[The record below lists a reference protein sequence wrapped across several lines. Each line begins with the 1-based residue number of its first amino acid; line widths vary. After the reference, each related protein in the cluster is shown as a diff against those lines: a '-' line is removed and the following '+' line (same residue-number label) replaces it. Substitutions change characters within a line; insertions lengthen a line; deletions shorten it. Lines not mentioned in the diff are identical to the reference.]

1 VTDLDAPAGRC
12 HGQRVTGP
20 AGQAPP
26 VAVGREAEL
35 TRIERFL
42 ENLLRRSLAFVVEGE
57 PGIGKTTLWNA
68 GLAMARVRQLE
79 VLACRAVESEARP
92 AFSALADLLQ
102 AVPEVAFSTLPT
114 PQRRALDAAL
124 LRVRP
129 EDRSPD
135 PRAVAVATLGT
146 LRALARTGPVLVAVD
161 DLPWLDRASAATLEF
176 ALRRLD
182 AEPVGLLATAR
193 SEGALDGT
201 RDRPVLSLPRIDRLV
216 LGPLSLGAFGAVLN
230 ARGPRAW
237 RRPSLVLLHG
247 ACGGNPF
254 FGLELVKALAA
265 HGREPRPGEALPV
278 PGSLQSLVRA
288 RLAAL
293 AGPAREV
300 VLIAAAAPSPT
311 VALLIAA
318 TGTQARAR
326 EGLDAAEAA
335 GVIEIT
341 GREVCF
347 VHPLLRSLVYAD
359 ASAARRRAAHRRLAE
374 ASAHREERARHLAL
388 AAEKPDESV
397 AGELESAALAAYQ
410 RGECDAA
417 AELAELALSLTTTE
431 ATAAR
436 GRRLV
441 QAGEFHFAAF
451 DPEQAGQRL
460 EEAIACCESGPRRA
474 DALWRLAKVIRYTGT
489 AGAAV
494 ELLRQ
499 ALREPRCEPQLGAS
513 IHRDLGFVL
522 ANAGE
527 AGGHEHYRAA
537 LELAQ
542 QAGDR
547 GLIAQM
553 LGVVAVAEFAS
564 GKGLRPELVRPALR
578 DATWTAH
585 LPMEL
590 RPRVVVSHILWWSD
604 DLDAARTMLLE
615 EYHTAEERGAET
627 DLPLLLVWL
636 VELET
641 WAGRWDLAEQYAE
654 RGYAAALSSGAIF
667 PVAIMHGPRAI
678 LRACRG
684 KAAGARSDADAAIE
698 MGRRGGWYL
707 PPFWGAHA
715 RGLLEL
721 SLANYAAAHE
731 SFKPVTQML
740 IRAGG
745 GHVVLSRLLPD
756 DIEAMTR
763 LGALSDAERL
773 LRPLEVTVHTHES
786 GWARGAAARCRA
798 LIASARGQQDA
809 ALAALGEA
817 LAAHGRLG
825 MPFELGRTLLVAGE
839 VHLRARRKL
848 EARDHLEAA
857 RDLFERLGAPL
868 WAERTTD
875 ELSRLGP
882 SRAQPADLTAAEH
895 RVAELAA
902 AGRTNREIASDLFMG
917 LRTVEAHLTRIYE
930 KLGVRRRTHLGPA
943 LQRLGTRAGHPG

>member
-1 VTDLDAPAGRC
+1 VTE
-12 HGQRVTGP
+12 P

-26 VAVGREAEL
+26 VAVGRETEL
-35 TRIERFL
+35 GRVGRFL
-42 ENLLRRSLAFVVEGE
+42 DDLTGRSLVLVLEGE
-57 PGIGKTTLWNA
+57 PGIGKTTLWSS
-68 GLAMARVRQLE
+68 GLAMARARQIE
-79 VLACRAVESEARP
+79 VLACRAVESETP
-92 AFSALADLLQ
+92 LAFSALADLLQ
-102 AVPEVAFSTLPT
+102 AIPTAAFSALPG
-114 PQRRALDAAL
+114 PQRRALDIAL
-124 LRVRP
+124 LRTGP
-129 EDRSPD
+129 QDLPPD

-146 LRALARTGPVLVAVD
+146 LRALARAGPVLVAID

-182 AEPVGLLATAR
+182 AEPVGLLGTAR
-193 SEGALDGT
+193 SEGALGGT
-201 RDRPVLSLPRIDRLV
+201 PVRQEPPLSRVDRLV

-237 RRPSLVLLHG
+237 PRPSLVLLHE

-254 FGLELVKALAA
+254 FGLELAGALAA
-265 HGREPRPGEALPV
+265 RGREAPPGEALPV
-278 PGSLQSLVRA
+278 PRSLQALVRA

-293 AGPAREV
+293 VPPARDV
-300 VLIAAAAPSPT
+300 VLLAAAAPRPT

-318 TGTQARAR
+318 SGTHARAR
-326 EGLDAAEAA
+326 AGLDAAEGA

-341 GREVCF
+341 GRDVRF
-347 VHPLLRSLVYAD
+347 AHPLLRSLVYAD
-359 ASAARRRAAHRRLAE
+359 ATATRRRAVHRRLAE
-374 ASAHREERARHLAL
+374 ASAHPEERARHLAL
-388 AAEKPDESV
+388 AAEGPDESV
-397 AGELESAALAAYQ
+397 AGELESVALAAYQ
-410 RGECDAA
+410 RGACDAA
-417 AELAELALSLTTTE
+417 AELAELALSLTPAE

-451 DPEQAGQRL
+451 DPEQARQRL
-460 EEAIACCESGPRRA
+460 EEAIACCTPGPRRA
-474 DALWRLAKVIRYTGT
+474 DALWRLAKVIRYSGT
-489 AGAAV
+489 TSAAAD
-494 ELLRQ
+494 LLRRS
-499 ALREPRCEPQLGAS
+499 LDEPGSDPRLAAS

-522 ANAGE
+522 LNAGDGRG
-527 AGGHEHYRAA
+527 AEHYRAA
-537 LELAQ
+537 LEFAQ

-553 LGVVAVAEFAS
+553 LGVVAIAEYAI

-590 RPRVVVSHILWWSD
+590 RPRVVISHILWWSD
-604 DLDAARTMLLE
+604 DLDSARTLLLE
-615 EYHTAEERGAET
+615 EYHAAEERGAET
-627 DLPLLLVWL
+627 DLPLVLVWL

-641 WAGRWDLAEQYAE
+641 WAGQWDLAEQYAE
-654 RGYAAALSSGAIF
+654 RGYAAALSSGATL

-684 KAAGARSDADAAIE
+684 EVAGARSDADAAIE
-698 MGRRGGWYL
+698 IGRRGGWYL

-715 RGLLEL
+715 HGLVEL
-721 SLANYAAAHE
+721 SLGDYAAAHE

-740 IRAGG
+740 PRTGG

-756 DIEAMTR
+756 DVEAMTR
-763 LGALSDAERL
+763 LGALTDAERL
-773 LRPLEVTVHTHES
+773 LRSFEVTVRTHQT

-798 LIASARGQQDA
+798 LMSSARGQQDA

-839 VHLRARRKL
+839 VHLRAGHKQ
-848 EARDHLEAA
+848 EARARLEAA

-868 WAERTTD
+868 WAERTAGA
-875 ELSRLGP
+875 LSRLGIA
-882 SRAQPADLTAAEH
+882 RAQPADLTAAEH

-902 AGRTNREIASDLFMG
+902 AGRTNREIATELFMG
-917 LRTVEAHLTRIYE
+917 LRTVEAYLTRVYG
-930 KLGVRRRTHLGPA
+930 KLGARRRTQLGPA
-943 LQRLGTRAGHPG
+943 LQRLGTPEPVRPAEPPVR